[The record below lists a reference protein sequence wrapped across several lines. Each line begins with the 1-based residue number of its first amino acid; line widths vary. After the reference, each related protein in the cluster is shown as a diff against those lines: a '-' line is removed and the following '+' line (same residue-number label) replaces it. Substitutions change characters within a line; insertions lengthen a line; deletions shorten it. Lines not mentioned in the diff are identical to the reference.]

1 MDFSDFYS
9 YNKTGNIKNKKWEN
23 QELLVSIHDPALEY
37 LTSYNTGIIINQK
50 SYTKIKLPIIIKT
63 TWFTN

>member
-37 LTSYNTGIIINQK
+37 LTSYNTGIIIN
-50 SYTKIKLPIIIKT
+50 
-63 TWFTN
+63 